1 MESKRFTY
9 NKKQS
14 KERYLP
20 HLDVGGVR
28 LGTNVSMSSSVGR
41 ITTRGTCF
49 KKVHLR
55 FSIHV
60 ARMKVGEGEVNIA
73 FKGLILAVEELV
85 DHLGD
90 ELAGVGNDESVR
102 NDGEPPHIVQD
113 VKPDPDTADLEVNL
127 NLHSITFK
135 QPFEQLAFDA
145 AEGSSWRLA

>member
-1 MESKRFTY
+1 
-9 NKKQS
+9 
-14 KERYLP
+14 
-20 HLDVGGVR
+20 
-28 LGTNVSMSSSVGR
+28 MSSSVGR

-90 ELAGVGNDESVR
+90 ELAGQGDDQAVGDDR
-102 NDGEPPHIVQD
+102 DPAHRLQD
-113 VKPDPDTADLEVNL
+113 VEPNSNVAHL
-127 NLHSITFK
+127 
-135 QPFEQLAFDA
+135 
-145 AEGSSWRLA
+145 